1 MGKQKMYMNQKIE
14 FAFAGDWHGDAQWA
28 VGVIQLIADRG
39 LDTLYQLGDFGLF
52 PGPSGR
58 KYLDTLGEAINNINI
73 DRVAKAQET
82 GFPFVLFRLIVIPGN
97 HDDYNRID
105 LMKPDVDGWLKLSKS
120 IYDNIYFAPRGHTWV
135 DSGCRFGALGGAGS
149 VDRNIRVINKS
160 WWAKEEITKEDCR
173 ALIAGVESQGW
184 NRLDFL
190 LTHEAPAGPRLQSM
204 FDGYNRPNWFTVEVE
219 HYCWAQR
226 VLLREAVDIVQPFV
240 NVHGHWHYRSKNII
254 EGVGLDNKDYT
265 SLVIGLANEN
275 SAGNLWIPT
284 EDELSVLLS

>member
-1 MGKQKMYMNQKIE
+1 MYMNQKVG
-14 FAFAGDWHGDAQWA
+14 FAFAADWHGDAQWA
-28 VGVIQLIADRG
+28 VGVIQLVADRG

-52 PGPSGR
+52 PGSWGR
-58 KYLDTLGEAINNINI
+58 KYLDTLAKAINNINI
-73 DRVAKAQET
+73 DRAAKAQET
-82 GFPFVLFRLIVIPGN
+82 GVPVVLFRLIVIPGN

-105 LMKPDVDGWLKLSKS
+105 LMKPDADGWLKLSKN
-120 IYDNIYFAPRGHTWV
+120 IYHNMYFAPRGHTWV

-149 VDRNIRVINKS
+149 VDKNIRVVDKS
-160 WWAKEEITKEDCR
+160 WWAKEEITKEDCNV
-173 ALIAGVESQGW
+173 LIDNVKNEGW
-184 NRLDFL
+184 DRLDFL

-204 FDGYNRPNWFTVEVE
+204 FDEYNRPNWFTIEVE

-240 NVHGHWHYRSKNII
+240 NVHGHWHYKSKNII
-254 EGVGLDNKDYT
+254 EGVGLNNKDYI